1 MSRYQKYNSV
11 RDLYSCKCMIYIGA
25 SLVSVGMFSASSLIS
40 AATWQ
45 IVFPFTT
52 VRTCVDIVDVIDYVM

>member
-1 MSRYQKYNSV
+1 
-11 RDLYSCKCMIYIGA
+11 MIYIGA

-52 VRTCVDIVDVIDYVM
+52 VRTCVDIVDIVNIVDIVSMHRT

>member
-1 MSRYQKYNSV
+1 
-11 RDLYSCKCMIYIGA
+11 MIYIGA

-52 VRTCVDIVDVIDYVM
+52 VRTCVDIVDIVDIVDFIDFVMYYMKDFVM